1 MKGYR
6 LQVVGY
12 SFLLFVLL
20 STVHCTLYPVFAA
33 DDIGQ
38 SKIYP
43 THPLYFLKSFR
54 EILELKFAP
63 TSEIKAVRYLE
74 FSQRRI
80 REVKALVE
88 ARRADLIAPTL
99 EHYLFNLQKVLGLM
113 DLKNEAKAKQVADT
127 VYMHLQ
133 YLEDI
138 YAKIDHEAARRAI
151 RTTLFK
157 LSEWNRQFQERLD
170 PKFQEM
176 FFGSLRQSQSKIC
189 NFLQKEA
196 SSSAL
201 NEVEKAVL
209 SERVQKCYQGLQTP
223 L

>member
-1 MKGYR
+1 MQITIV
-6 LQVVGY
+6 LAL
-12 SFLLFVLL
+12 SIIILF
-20 STVHCTLYPVFAA
+20 SSCNTVFANEN
-33 DDIGQ
+33 DIGQ

-43 THPLYFLKSFR
+43 AHPLYFLKSVR

-63 TSEIKAVRYLE
+63 NKEIKAIRYLE

-99 EHYLFNLQKVLGLM
+99 EHYLFNLQKVLGLT

-133 YLEDI
+133 NLEDI
-138 YAKIDHEAARRAI
+138 YSKTDHEAARRSI

-157 LSEWNRQFQERLD
+157 LSEWKNLS
-170 PKFQEM
+170 KFQ
-176 FFGSLRQSQSKIC
+176 GKIC
-189 NFLQKEA
+189 IFLIKEA

-209 SERVQKCYQGLQTP
+209 SERVQKCYQGLQTR

>member
-6 LQVVGY
+6 LQVVVY
-12 SFLLFVLL
+12 SFLLILLL
-20 STVHCTLYPVFAA
+20 STVHCTLYPALAA

-43 THPLYFLKSFR
+43 THPLYFLKSVR

-63 TSEIKAVRYLE
+63 NKEIKAIRYLE

-99 EHYLFNLQKVLGLM
+99 EHYLFNLQKVLGLT

-133 YLEDI
+133 NLEDI
-138 YAKIDHEAARRAI
+138 YSKTDHEAARRSI

-157 LSEWNRQFQERLD
+157 ISELSR
-170 PKFQEM
+170 
-176 FFGSLRQSQSKIC
+176 QSKIC
-189 NFLQKEA
+189 DFLIKEA

-201 NEVEKAVL
+201 NEVEIEVL
-209 SERVQKCYQGLQTP
+209 RQRANTCLQGLK
-223 L
+223 

>member
-1 MKGYR
+1 MK
-6 LQVVGY
+6 GY

-20 STVHCTLYPVFAA
+20 FTVHCTLYPAFAA
-33 DDIGQ
+33 DEIGQ

-43 THPLYFLKSFR
+43 THPLYFLKSVR

-63 TSEIKAVRYLE
+63 TSGIKAVRYLE

-88 ARRADLIAPTL
+88 TRHFEMIAPTL

-113 DLKNEAKAKQVADT
+113 DLKNKANAGQ
-127 VYMHLQ
+127 L
-133 YLEDI
+133 LEI
-138 YAKIDHEAARRAI
+138 ISTHERVLDNLYSQIESEPGKRAV

-209 SERVQKCYQGLQTP
+209 SERVQKCYQSSQTR

>member
-6 LQVVGY
+6 LQVLGY

-20 STVHCTLYPVFAA
+20 STVHCTLYPVFAT

-43 THPLYFLKSFR
+43 AHPLYFLKSVK

-63 TSEIKAVRYLE
+63 TSEIKAIRYLE
-74 FSQRRI
+74 FSQRRM

-88 ARRADLIAPTL
+88 VRRADLIAPTL
-99 EHYLFNLQKVLGLM
+99 EHYLFNLQKVLGLT

-127 VYMHLQ
+127 VYIHLQ
-133 YLEDI
+133 NLEDI
-138 YAKIDHEAARRAI
+138 YSKIDHEVARRSI

-157 LSEWNRQFQERLD
+157 ISQWSR
-170 PKFQEM
+170 
-176 FFGSLRQSQSKIC
+176 QSKIC
-189 NFLQKEA
+189 DFLIKEA

-201 NEVEKAVL
+201 NEVEIVVL
-209 SERVQKCYQGLQTP
+209 KERANICLQGLK
-223 L
+223 